1 LHRQAMT
8 FNVEIK
14 NVGKLTDAKIR
25 FAGFTVFA
33 GPNNTGKSF
42 VSKFLYSLFEAMNAN
57 HAEVHM
63 DNLLM
68 PVKRSLFGLDWRVTP
83 EDGGPLA
90 SLLGSLE
97 DEVNGL
103 QACVKGIG
111 DAEALREIYPRFKN
125 QVERMLEIADKIH
138 QLPEKTAASRGRLNE
153 LSDYGEIG
161 TRTGRLYLHKHVAEL
176 KDVLSR
182 MDEKQ
187 FVVAGI
193 RYKIRQNL
201 IQNFQVPRLSDL
213 RGEEDTPSIVNVE
226 NFGEFQFSNGE
237 VEFNI
242 KPSIKFSWVK
252 QLQYWSRVIY
262 LESPVYWKLKSTL
275 EDARDYPEFHVRGDR
290 ERLTG
295 VPGYFHDLVR
305 ALKHEYTGEIG
316 FPDVYARLTGE
327 DVIGGKIEISESG
340 NWSFQEKSRSF
351 ALPVTA
357 MGIASLGILALLI
370 ERKVLDEDAF
380 IFIDEPEA
388 HLHPAWQVIMAET
401 LFELSRRG
409 VHVVIA
415 THSVDILKWLEVHV
429 KNNPDDE
436 TRIALNQFP
445 PDGDGPDEDF
455 ATQMAKIKQELTQ
468 PFSDLYLKGL

>member
-1 LHRQAMT
+1 MT

-14 NVGKLTDAKIR
+14 NVGKLTDAMIR

-42 VSKFLYSLFEAMNAN
+42 VSKFLYSLLDATNAN
-57 HAEVHM
+57 HAEVHIE
-63 DNLLM
+63 NLVI
-68 PVKRSLFGLDWRVTP
+68 PVKRSLFAVDWHVNP
-83 EDGGPLA
+83 EVGGPLA
-90 SLLGSLE
+90 PLLGSLE
-97 DEVNGL
+97 DEVNVL

-111 DAEALREIYPRFKN
+111 DAEALREISPRLKS
-125 QVERMLEIADKIH
+125 QVERMLEIATKIR
-138 QLPEKTAASRGRLNE
+138 QLPEEAVGTRGRLNE
-153 LSDYGEIG
+153 SSTDGDIG
-161 TRTGRLYLHKHVAEL
+161 SATDRWYLHKHVAEL
-176 KDVLSR
+176 KDILR
-182 MDEKQ
+182 QMDEKE
-187 FVVAGI
+187 FIVAGI

-201 IQNFQVPRLSDL
+201 IQNFQVPKLSDL
-213 RGEEDTPSIVNVE
+213 RGEKNVPSIVKVE

-237 VEFNI
+237 IQFSI
-242 KPSIKFSWVK
+242 KPSIKFSGVK
-252 QLQYWSRVIY
+252 QLQYWSRFIY
-262 LESPVYWKLKSTL
+262 LESPVYWKLKNAL
-275 EDARDYPEFHVRGDR
+275 EDARNYPEFYFGGDR

-305 ALKHEYTGEIG
+305 ALKHEYTGDMA
-316 FPDVYARLTGE
+316 FLDVYERLTGK
-327 DVIGGKIEISESG
+327 DVIGGKISISESG
-340 NWSFQEKSRSF
+340 NWSFQEKGRSF
-351 ALPVTA
+351 SLPVTA
-357 MGIASLGILALLI
+357 MGIANLGILALLI

-429 KNNPDDE
+429 KNKPDDAA
-436 TRIALNQFP
+436 RIALNRFP
-445 PDGDGPDEDF
+445 PDSDGPDEDF
-455 ATQMAKIKQELTQ
+455 ETQMAKIKQELTQ

>member
-1 LHRQAMT
+1 MT

-14 NVGKLTDAKIR
+14 NIGKLADARIR
-25 FAGFTVFA
+25 FADFTVFA

-42 VSKFLYSLFEAMNAN
+42 VSKILYSLFDATHAN
-57 HAEVHM
+57 HAEAHIE
-63 DNLLM
+63 NLVM
-68 PVKRSLFGLDWRVTP
+68 PVKRSLLELDWHVNP

-90 SLLGSLE
+90 SLLVSLE
-97 DEVNGL
+97 DEVNEL
-103 QACVKGIG
+103 QALVKGIG
-111 DAEALREIYPRFKN
+111 DAAALSEIAPRLKN
-125 QVERMLEIADKIH
+125 QVDKMLEITAKIRL
-138 QLPEKTAASRGRLNE
+138 LPENTVASRGRLREGSN
-153 LSDYGEIG
+153 YGDFG
-161 TRTGRLYLHKHVAEL
+161 SATKRSYLHEHVAEL
-176 KDVLSR
+176 KKTIGQIDA
-182 MDEKQ
+182 KQ
-187 FVVAGI
+187 FIVAGI
-193 RYKIRQNL
+193 RYKIRRNL

-213 RGEEDTPSIVNVE
+213 RGEEDAPSRVNVD

-242 KPSIKFSWVK
+242 KPSLKFSWVK

-262 LESPVYWKLKSTL
+262 LESPVYWKLKGAL
-275 EDARDYPEFHVRGDR
+275 EDARDYPEFNVRGDR

-305 ALKHEYTGEIG
+305 ALKHEYTGEIS
-316 FPDVYARLTGE
+316 FPNVYARLTGE

-340 NWSFQEKSRSF
+340 NWSFQENGRSF
-351 ALPVTA
+351 SLPVTA
-357 MGIASLGILALLI
+357 MGIANLGILALLI

-429 KNNPDDE
+429 RNNPDDE
-436 TRIALNQFP
+436 ARIALNQFP
-445 PDGDGPDEDF
+445 PDSDGPDKDF
-455 ATQMAKIKQELTQ
+455 ETQMARIKQELTQ

>member
-1 LHRQAMT
+1 MNRQAMT
-8 FNVEIK
+8 FKVEIK
-14 NVGKLTDAKIR
+14 NVGKLTDATIR

-42 VSKFLYSLFEAMNAN
+42 VSKFLYSLFDAMNAN
-57 HAEVHM
+57 HAEVHT
-63 DNLLM
+63 DHLVM
-68 PVKRSLFGLDWRVTP
+68 PVRRSLFGLDWRANP
-83 EDGGPLA
+83 EDGGQLA
-90 SLLGSLE
+90 SLLGRLE
-97 DEVNGL
+97 DEVDVL
-103 QACVKGIG
+103 KSLVKGIG
-111 DAEALREIYPRFKN
+111 DAETLRAIYPRLKN
-125 QVERMLEIADKIH
+125 QVEKMLETAVKIR
-138 QLPEKTAASRGRLNE
+138 QLPETTVASRGRLKEGSN
-153 LSDYGEIG
+153 YGDIG
-161 TRTGRLYLHKHVAEL
+161 TRTDRWHLHKHVTEL

-182 MDEKQ
+182 MDEKE
-187 FVVAGI
+187 FIVTGI

-201 IQNFQVPRLSDL
+201 IQNFQVPGLSDL
-213 RGEEDTPSIVNVE
+213 RGEEDTPSRVNVE

-242 KPSIKFSWVK
+242 RPSIKFSWVK

-340 NWSFQEKSRSF
+340 NWSFQEKGRSF
-351 ALPVTA
+351 SLPVTA
-357 MGIASLGILALLI
+357 MGIANLGILALLI

-429 KNNPDDE
+429 KNNPNDE
-436 TRIALNQFP
+436 ARIALNKFP
-445 PDGDGPDEDF
+445 PDSDGPDEDF
-455 ATQMAKIKQELTQ
+455 ETQMAKIKQELTQ

>member
-1 LHRQAMT
+1 MT

-14 NVGKLTDAKIR
+14 NIGKLTDARIR

-42 VSKFLYSLFEAMNAN
+42 VSKFLYSLFDAMNTN
-57 HAEVHM
+57 HAEVHI
-63 DNLLM
+63 DNLLI
-68 PVKRSLFGLDWRVTP
+68 PVKRSMFGLDWRVNP
-83 EDGGPLA
+83 EGSGPLA
-90 SLLGSLE
+90 SLLGRLE
-97 DEVNGL
+97 DEVNVL

-111 DAEALREIYPRFKN
+111 DAEALERIYSRLKD
-125 QVERMLEIADKIH
+125 QVERMLE
-138 QLPEKTAASRGRLNE
+138 TAADIRQSPEEAVRKRGRLNA
-153 LSDYGEIG
+153 LSTYGDTG
-161 TRTGRLYLHKHVAEL
+161 TQTERWYLHKYVAEL
-176 KDVLSR
+176 KKTISQ
-182 MDEKQ
+182 MDAKQ
-187 FVVAGI
+187 FIVAGI
-193 RYKIRQNL
+193 RYKIQQNL

-213 RGEEDTPSIVNVE
+213 RGEEDTPSMVNVE

-252 QLQYWSRVIY
+252 KLQYWSRVIY

-275 EDARDYPEFHVRGDR
+275 EDVRDYPESYVRGDR

-305 ALKHEYTGEIG
+305 ALKHEYTGEMG
-316 FPDVYARLTGE
+316 FPDVYARLTAE

-357 MGIASLGILALLI
+357 MGIANLGILALLI
-370 ERKVLDEDAF
+370 ERKVLDKDAF

-401 LFELSRRG
+401 LFELSRQG

-436 TRIALNQFP
+436 ARIALNRFP
-445 PDGDGPDEDF
+445 PDSDGPDEDF
-455 ATQMAKIKQELTQ
+455 ETQMAKIKQELTQ
-468 PFSDLYLKGL
+468 PFSDLYLKRL

>member
-1 LHRQAMT
+1 MT

-14 NVGKLTDAKIR
+14 NFGKLADARIR

-42 VSKFLYSLFEAMNAN
+42 VSKILYSLFDATHAN
-57 HAEVHM
+57 HAEAHI
-63 DNLLM
+63 DNLVM
-68 PVKRSLFGLDWRVTP
+68 PVKRSLIELDWHVNP

-90 SLLGSLE
+90 SLLVGLE
-97 DEVNGL
+97 DELNEL
-103 QACVKGIG
+103 QALVKGIG
-111 DAEALREIYPRFKN
+111 DVAALSEVAPRFKN
-125 QVERMLEIADKIH
+125 QVERMLEIAVKIR
-138 QLPEKTAASRGRLNE
+138 QLPEEAGASRGRLRE
-153 LSDYGEIG
+153 GSKYGDIG
-161 TRTGRLYLHKHVAEL
+161 TRTDRWYLHKHVAEL
-176 KDVLSR
+176 KDILIQ
-182 MDEKQ
+182 MDEKE
-187 FVVAGI
+187 FIVAGI
-193 RYKIRQNL
+193 RYKIRRNL

-213 RGEEDTPSIVNVE
+213 RGAEDTPSMVNVE
-226 NFGEFQFSNGE
+226 NFGEFQFSNGKI
-237 VEFNI
+237 EFNI

-262 LESPVYWKLKSTL
+262 LESPVYWKLKSAL
-275 EDARDYPEFHVRGDR
+275 EDARDYPESHVLWDR

-305 ALKHEYTGEIG
+305 ALKHEYTGEMS
-316 FPDVYARLTGE
+316 FPDVHARLTGD

-340 NWSFQEKSRSF
+340 HWSFQERGRGFS
-351 ALPVTA
+351 LPVTA
-357 MGIASLGILALLI
+357 MGIANLGILALLI

-401 LFELSRRG
+401 LFELSRQG
-409 VHVVIA
+409 VQVVIA

-436 TRIALNQFP
+436 ARIALNRFP
-445 PDGDGPDEDF
+445 PQADGPAEDF
-455 ATQMAKIKQELTQ
+455 ETQMAKIKQELTQ